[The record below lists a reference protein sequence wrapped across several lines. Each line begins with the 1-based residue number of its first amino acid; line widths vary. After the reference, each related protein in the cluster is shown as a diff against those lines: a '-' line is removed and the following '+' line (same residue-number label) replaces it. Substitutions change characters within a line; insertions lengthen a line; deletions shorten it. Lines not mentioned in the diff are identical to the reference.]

1 MVNDN
6 LLSILGALIVLVL
19 VFLIIRRPDLGVT
32 FTLASL
38 PIIDLLP
45 QIPLFSSVVPLL
57 GGVTLVMFLLNSKK
71 ETTKN
76 APGTTVI
83 FVLGILFIGW
93 MFLSNPEAAW
103 NGRDRNWVFTFIQL
117 WVLMFLSS
125 RLLDTKDK
133 FHTLMWVFSIVAV
146 FSAFVAIQ
154 QGYIAETDDASFG
167 SSGYVDNANAAARYF
182 IVAMIFLTHLR
193 SETTKPFPRLLMLG
207 GIIIT
212 YIGVFFTIS
221 RTGIVLLFAAQVMI
235 FFSQSTGKQRLNI
248 VILGLIGLVLI
259 WLISENALRLAG
271 TILPAVSEGEDTM
284 GLRYALWEAAIRMFK
299 EKPVTG
305 VGIGMYRFLVPL
317 YSYDLPFIRGRSIW
331 AHNTYIQILV
341 ETGLVGFIL
350 FFGMFINTFF
360 NFLKAKF
367 PPDDE
372 NSKLTRVWFII
383 FVVMLIGG
391 LTKSDHA
398 DKLTWAVMGFSVM
411 FANQSRSL
419 ALETKKQKISRI
431 QTDKTLSSGRRVR
444 IKG

>member
-1 MVNDN
+1 VD
-6 LLSILGALIVLVL
+6 
-19 VFLIIRRPDLGVT
+19 
-32 FTLASL
+32 
-38 PIIDLLP
+38 
-45 QIPLFSSVVPLL
+45 
-57 GGVTLVMFLLNSKK
+57 
-71 ETTKN
+71 
-76 APGTTVI
+76 
-83 FVLGILFIGW
+83 
-93 MFLSNPEAAW
+93 
-103 NGRDRNWVFTFIQL
+103 
-117 WVLMFLSS
+117 
-125 RLLDTKDK
+125 
-133 FHTLMWVFSIVAV
+133 FSIVAV
-146 FSAFVAIQ
+146 LSAYVAIQ
-154 QGYIAETDDASFG
+154 QGYIAETEQASYG
-167 SSGYVDNANAAARYF
+167 SSGYTDNANAAARYF

-331 AHNTYIQILV
+331 VHNTYIQILV